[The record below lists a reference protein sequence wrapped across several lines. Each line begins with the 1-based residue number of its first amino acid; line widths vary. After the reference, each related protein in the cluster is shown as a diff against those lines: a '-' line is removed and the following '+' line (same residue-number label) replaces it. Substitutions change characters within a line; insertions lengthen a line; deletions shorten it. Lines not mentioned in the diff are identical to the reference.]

1 MNAIIYRIIETT
13 DNVEGVEDLQR
24 AVWGSTT
31 GDILY
36 ATTMR
41 WMIHIGGLL
50 LGAWAGEKLV
60 GFSIGSPG
68 KREGKFVFWS
78 DMAGIHPDYQ
88 SQGIGYQLKIKQRE
102 WVREEG
108 YEEIRWTFDPMRRG
122 NASFN
127 FHKLGVISYLYHPSF
142 YGVMQDSINTGLPTD
157 RLEAIWSTTDMPR
170 QQHPNNSDIPF
181 AVEFDGDTVQT
192 KVTEKEY
199 IGIQIPYNLNRLKND
214 NLSLAIEW
222 QHAVRNT
229 FIKYFRMGYQTADFV
244 RKEPMCWYVL
254 QKK

>member
-1 MNAIIYRIIETT
+1 MNAITYHIMGRADNIEA
-13 DNVEGVEDLQR
+13 VEDLQR
-24 AVWGSTT
+24 IVWGSSM
-31 GDILY
+31 GDVLN
-36 ATTMR
+36 APTMR

-50 LGAWAGEKLV
+50 ISAWDDEKLI

-78 DMAGIHPDYQ
+78 DMAGIHPNYQ
-88 SQGIGYQLKIKQRE
+88 NQGIGYQLKLMQRE
-102 WVREEG
+102 WVREQG

-157 RLEAIWSTTDMPR
+157 RLEAIWSTTEMTR
-170 QQHPNNSDIPF
+170 QQHPNNSDVPF

-192 KVTEKEY
+192 KITEKEY
-199 IGIQIPYNLNRLKND
+199 IGIQIPYNLNKLKND
-214 NLSLAIEW
+214 NLSLAINW
-222 QHAVRNT
+222 QQAVRNT
-229 FIKYFRMGYQTADFV
+229 FIKSFRSGYQTVDFI
-244 RKEPMCWYVL
+244 RKESMCWYIL
-254 QKK
+254 HNK